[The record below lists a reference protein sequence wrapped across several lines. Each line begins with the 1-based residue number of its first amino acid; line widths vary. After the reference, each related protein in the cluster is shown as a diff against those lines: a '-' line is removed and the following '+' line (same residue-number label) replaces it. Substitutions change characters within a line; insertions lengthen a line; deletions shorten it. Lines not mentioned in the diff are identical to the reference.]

1 MSLNRVF
8 SASLFPFI
16 SSNIDH
22 NLFLFFQLNQQKR
35 VYYHNDYYFLDKLPA
50 LPILALTFS
59 TFILKLPMLSIIAT
73 VFPKSED
80 RYVFLR
86 NQQML
91 FIYKSLKFSPNLGNV
106 SIKVQVFDQITCYWF
121 LQIYS
126 TFFCCNSTSWAL

>member
-35 VYYHNDYYFLDKLPA
+35 VYYHNNYYFLDKLPA
-50 LPILALTFS
+50 LPILALTFP

-80 RYVFLR
+80 RYVFLQ

-91 FIYKSLKFSPNLGNV
+91 FIYKALKVSPNLIILV
-106 SIKVQVFDQITCYWF
+106 SKYSFLIKSLAIGFFKSILLF
-121 LQIYS
+121 L
-126 TFFCCNSTSWAL
+126 L